1 MSSPAMIDL
10 LTAGE
15 NRHSRI
21 IAEKKVRRNI

>member
-15 NRHSRI
+15 NRQSRI
-21 IAEKKVRRNI
+21 IVEKKVRINI